1 MDLENFP
8 TRPTA
13 RDMMDMISPIY
24 DRSYVAKWIFEVMSV
39 PLTLAQDTVADL
51 RNQSFPET
59 ATWSLPYWEQSY
71 GIVTNEAL
79 SIEER
84 RRAIMQKRNFR
95 KPMNPARI
103 EMLVEE
109 LCGRQCELVENVEP
123 HTFEIKLSPGDS
135 TVSLKQVI
143 DLIDEV
149 KQAQKSFRIVFET
162 PVSVRIR
169 AEPRSAVFPYR
180 TTSQNRKTGQH
191 PDPVIITAIYGADL
205 QVHSEGE
212 GRTFPHVVA
221 GTRPDIANIGVL
233 PSLQLQA
240 STLGQGVTFPY
251 PITGIEPDVSNLG
264 EPESGGI
271 TASVEEKTASVVYKI
286 CGSKRM

>member
-1 MDLENFP
+1 
-8 TRPTA
+8 
-13 RDMMDMISPIY
+13 
-24 DRSYVAKWIFEVMSV
+24 
-39 PLTLAQDTVADL
+39 
-51 RNQSFPET
+51 
-59 ATWSLPYWEQSY
+59 
-71 GIVTNEAL
+71 
-79 SIEER
+79 
-84 RRAIMQKRNFR
+84 
-95 KPMNPARI
+95 MNPARI
-103 EMLVEE
+103 EMLVKE
-109 LCGRQCELVENVEP
+109 LCGRECELVENVEP

-143 DLIDEV
+143 DLINEV

-180 TTSQNRKTGQH
+180 TTSQNRKAGQH
-191 PDPVIITAIYGADL
+191 PDPAIITAIYDADL
-205 QVHSEGE
+205 EVHAEGE
-212 GRTFPHVVA
+212 GKTFPHVVA

-251 PITGIEPDVSNLG
+251 PIAGKEPDVSNFG
-264 EPESGGI
+264 EPESGGVA
-271 TASVEEKTASVVYKI
+271 ASVEGKSVSVVYKI